1 MKDSLW
7 ISFLL
12 ALLVSGCSQEDVL
25 KNEPSVPEGRIFTT
39 SFESDESRTYVG
51 DDNLSYWT
59 ADDRI
64 SLFDGNTL
72 NRQYRFDGKTGDD
85 SGTFSIVEKPYGTG
99 RLLTENYAVYP
110 YDKDVRISTEGVV
123 TTTLPAQQNYAFNSY
138 GLGDNTM
145 VAVTEDTDDTFLYF
159 KNVGGCFKLELYGDD
174 VTVKSITLRGNN
186 GEKIAG
192 KSSITVAY
200 GEEPGVIMADD
211 ATQSITLECGDGV
224 KIGSTAETATAFWIV
239 VPPTVF
245 EKGITVTVKD
255 INDRMFVQTTANELE
270 IERNVIKPMT
280 AVEVNPEIPYLTF
293 VANDAQ
299 TLTMSK
305 AVDRLEYS
313 VNGGGWNEL
322 GTNIVEFGG
331 EQGILR
337 LRGKNLNGTA
347 ISTEDFST
355 IDFGNGSLVACSG
368 DIRTLLD
375 YENFKTVDTRNAQ
388 FCWLFASC
396 ASLIS
401 APELPATELAEVC
414 YRGMFYC
421 CSNLIQAPALPAT
434 KLSSACYV
442 EMFSGCRNLIQ
453 APELPATTLADLC
466 YWHMFNLC
474 TSLTVAPELPA
485 TTLVVDCY
493 DEMFLNCTSLIQAPE
508 LPATELALGCYRSM
522 FAGCTSLVQA
532 PDLPATELANGC
544 YDSMFKGCISLI
556 ESPILPAGKLAE
568 ECYYSM
574 FAGCINLTE
583 APALP
588 ATELATNCY
597 MEMFKDCTSLTQ
609 APVLPATELLQGSY
623 ALMFAGCTSL
633 KTAPALP
640 ATKLY
645 DSCYLGMFSGSGLT
659 EAPALSATTLEASCY
674 RRMFEYCS
682 NLKQAPAL
690 PATKLAGNCY
700 MEMFKGSTNL
710 VEAPVLSATTLARLC
725 YHSMFKDCSSLQ
737 DITML
742 ATDIS
747 AECCLDEWV
756 NGVSTT
762 GTFTK
767 AAEMTSLLVGMNGI
781 PDGWTVND
789 YTE

>member
-1 MKDSLW
+1 MKNSLW

-159 KNVGGCFKLELYGDD
+159 KNVGGCFKLKLYGDD

-293 VANDAQ
+293 VANDVQ

-322 GTNIVEFGG
+322 GTNTVEFGG

-337 LRGKNLNGTA
+337 LRGKNEYGTCNPDEA
-347 ISTEDFST
+347 GST
-355 IDFGNGSLVACSG
+355 IQFGNGEVPVACNG
-368 DIRTLLD
+368 DIRTLID
-375 YENFKTVDTRNAQ
+375 YENFKTVDTSNAR
-388 FCWLFASC
+388 FAALFHDC
-396 ASLIS
+396 TPLTTV
-401 APELPATELAEVC
+401 PELPATVLAEGC
-414 YRGMFYC
+414 YVIMFRL
-421 CSNLIQAPALPAT
+421 CSNLIEVPILPAT
-434 KLSSACYV
+434 ILTEYCYHA
-442 EMFSGCRNLIQ
+442 MFEHCSKITK
-453 APELPATTLADLC
+453 APELPATTLATRC
-466 YWHMFNLC
+466 YAGMFN
-474 TSLTVAPELPA
+474 
-485 TTLVVDCY
+485 
-493 DEMFLNCTSLIQAPE
+493 
-508 LPATELALGCYRSM
+508 
-522 FAGCTSLVQA
+522 GCTSLVQT
-532 PDLPATELANGC
+532 PVLPATTLATHCYEGMFSGC
-544 YDSMFKGCISLI
+544 TSLVQT
-556 ESPILPAGKLAE
+556 PV
-568 ECYYSM
+568 
-574 FAGCINLTE
+574 
-583 APALP
+583 LP
-588 ATELATNCY
+588 ATKLATNCY

-659 EAPALSATTLEASCY
+659 EAPALSATTLEGSCY

-690 PATKLAGNCY
+690 PATKLAGYCY

-710 VEAPVLSATTLARLC
+710 VEAPVLSATTLALFC
-725 YHSMFKDCSSLQ
+725 YDSMFKDCSSLQ

-747 AECCLDEWV
+747 AGGCFDEWV
-756 NGVSTT
+756 SGVSTT

-767 AAEMTSLLVGMNGI
+767 AAEMTSLPVGMNGI
-781 PDGWTVND
+781 PDGWTVKD

>member
-1 MKDSLW
+1 MKNNLW

-159 KNVGGCFKLELYGDD
+159 KNVGGCFKLKLYGDD

-293 VANDAQ
+293 VANDVQ

-322 GTNIVEFGG
+322 GTNTVEFGG

-337 LRGKNLNGTA
+337 LRGKNEYGTCNPDEA
-347 ISTEDFST
+347 GST
-355 IDFGNGSLVACSG
+355 IQFGNGEVPVACNG
-368 DIRTLLD
+368 DIRTLID
-375 YENFKTVDTRNAQ
+375 YENFKTVDTSNAR
-388 FCWLFASC
+388 FAALFHDC
-396 ASLIS
+396 TPLTTV
-401 APELPATELAEVC
+401 PELPATVLAEGC
-414 YRGMFYC
+414 YVIMFRL
-421 CSNLIQAPALPAT
+421 CSNLIEVPILPAT
-434 KLSSACYV
+434 ILTEYCYHA
-442 EMFSGCRNLIQ
+442 MFEHCSKITK
-453 APELPATTLADLC
+453 APVLPATTLATRC
-466 YWHMFNLC
+466 YAGMFN
-474 TSLTVAPELPA
+474 
-485 TTLVVDCY
+485 
-493 DEMFLNCTSLIQAPE
+493 
-508 LPATELALGCYRSM
+508 
-522 FAGCTSLVQA
+522 GCTSLVQT
-532 PDLPATELANGC
+532 PVLPAT
-544 YDSMFKGCISLI
+544 K
-556 ESPILPAGKLAE
+556 
-568 ECYYSM
+568 
-574 FAGCINLTE
+574 
-583 APALP
+583 
-588 ATELATNCY
+588 LATNCY

-659 EAPALSATTLEASCY
+659 EAPALSATTLEGSCY

-690 PATKLAGNCY
+690 PATKLAGYCY

-710 VEAPVLSATTLARLC
+710 VEAPVLSATTLARFC
-725 YHSMFKDCSSLQ
+725 YDSMFKDCSSLQ

-747 AECCLDEWV
+747 AGGCFDEWV
-756 NGVSTT
+756 SGVSTT

-767 AAEMTSLLVGMNGI
+767 AAEMTSLPVGMNGI
-781 PDGWTVND
+781 PDGWTVKD